1 MQICL
6 SVLFEAEVANG
17 ALMTCHRELTVV
29 GQGTHEYHSVHI
41 SLLADDFSKC
51 QRRGHYET
59 HLGIKID
66 RINLGVL
73 LLIFGLGSAT
83 SLE

>member
-1 MQICL
+1 M
-6 SVLFEAEVANG
+6 LFEAEVANR
-17 ALMTCHRELTVV
+17 ALMTCHRELTVL
-29 GQGTHEYHSVHI
+29 GQGTHEYHPVHI

-51 QRRGHYET
+51 QRRCHGET

-73 LLIFGLGSAT
+73 LLLIFR
-83 SLE
+83 